1 MKSERIAVLM
11 AKKASRSASQEELEE
26 LEQLLTA
33 DPGAAFTASIIDRMG
48 NNAAGQMEFA
58 EQGWEKIV
66 PRLSAAPVTA
76 MRIKRGW
83 WAAAAAVV
91 GLTATGIGWQW
102 WRHQH
107 LAIASRQEI
116 TAPLGQTMKA
126 LLPDGTTV
134 WLNAGS
140 KLSYDQRF
148 NNSRRDIQVSGE
160 IFLDVIKNDARPFV
174 VHTRKLDVHVL
185 GTSFNI
191 KAYDDDNRSEVAVV
205 GGKVQ
210 VIMHNSLE
218 KKVIL
223 LPHEKLIL
231 STIGKTDSLSLVNF
245 PEANGKDSLVAETAW
260 REQKLV
266 FKNETF
272 ESVARKMERQ
282 FNVSISFEDESL
294 KKEILSGVFE
304 KEGIVKALKLL
315 QMTTP
320 FHFRIQQ
327 RQVYI
332 SK

>member
-1 MKSERIAVLM
+1 M

-26 LEQLLTA
+26 LEQLLAA
-33 DPGAAFTASIIDRMG
+33 DPGAAFTASVIDRIG
-48 NNAAGQMEFA
+48 NNVVEQKEFA
-58 EQGWEKIV
+58 EQGWEKIA
-66 PRLSAAPVTA
+66 PRLSAAPVNA
-76 MRIKRGW
+76 MRIKHGW
-83 WAAAAAVV
+83 WAAAAAAVV

-107 LAIASRQEI
+107 PAIASRQEI
-116 TAPLGQTMKA
+116 TSPLGQTMKA

-140 KLSYDQRF
+140 KISYDQQF
-148 NNSRRDIQVSGE
+148 NNSRRDIRVSGE
-160 IFLDVIKNDARPFV
+160 IFLDVVKDNARPFV

-210 VIMHNSLE
+210 VVMHNSPE

-245 PEANGKDSLVAETAW
+245 SETNGKDSLVAEIAW

-272 ESVARKMERQ
+272 ETVARKMERQ
-282 FNVSISFEDESL
+282 FNVTISFEDESL